1 MAKRGVTLSLYAALF
16 AGLAVFD
23 LFRPLSV
30 HHYMYFGWR
39 PSGVKT
45 AILVL
50 AISSVNLIY
59 ALGIWQMRRWALPM
73 GCVYAAVVILNIV
86 DFLLGRYA
94 LLSPDLIVSIIVA
107 IALACGSVILLY
119 RRKASL
125 V

>member
-1 MAKRGVTLSLYAALF
+1 MAKRGVILSLYAVLIV
-16 AGLAVFD
+16 GLAVFD
-23 LFRPLSV
+23 LIRPLST

-39 PSGVKT
+39 PSAVQT

-50 AISSVNLIY
+50 AINSVNLIY

-73 GCVYAAVVILNIV
+73 GCVYAAAVVLNIV

-94 LLSPDLIVSIIVA
+94 LLSPDLIVSMIVA

>member
-1 MAKRGVTLSLYAALF
+1 MAKRGVILSLYAVLIV
-16 AGLAVFD
+16 GLAVFD
-23 LFRPLSV
+23 LIRPLSA

-39 PSGVKT
+39 PSAVQT

-50 AISSVNLIY
+50 AINSVNLIY

-73 GCVYAAVVILNIV
+73 GCVYAAAVVLNIV

-94 LLSPDLIVSIIVA
+94 LLSPDLIVSMILA
-107 IALACGSVILLY
+107 IALASGSVILLY